1 MRAASLR
8 VRFPWTPQ
16 VRESAQRVLEVRCVP
31 EATMLPSAI
40 GAASSPA
47 AQRPEP
53 SRQLSGSARAASRA
67 DGLQPAGDVKNSER

>member
-53 SRQLSGSARAASRA
+53 SRQ
-67 DGLQPAGDVKNSER
+67 